1 MDLGEIGCAVV
12 NSTEVSRAPISV
24 MLVLRGLLQDSQY
37 FLEDTMEWK
46 WMWKK
51 TKVVKISRQSSPV
64 QIMID
69 KTNKWRMWND

>member
-24 MLVLRGLLQDSQY
+24 MVVLRGLLQDSQY

-51 TKVVKISRQSSPV
+51 LR
-64 QIMID
+64 
-69 KTNKWRMWND
+69 W